1 MHTTSREYGTWG
13 IFMIRK
19 PDFILVDDVGKE
31 LQEKDAHLLDLT
43 VNDGDIHQ
51 FAAGHIPPHWHKDL
65 EAFVLLQ
72 GTVKICIGDTVYQ
85 LCKGDGCFI
94 NSEVLHSFTADTSG
108 PCRYRSFV
116 FNPDIIGGTPGSVFD
131 TVYVRP
137 LLENG
142 AAFLKF
148 QRENG
153 DNVFFE
159 QFEQAFIACSS
170 EEYGYEFQLRN
181 ALSNVLLYAKSKS
194 TSAVKRPIPPI
205 QETRLK
211 EMLLW
216 IDRHIEAGITV
227 SEIAGTVNICT
238 RECQRIFHQYLF
250 YSPMEYVR
258 RKRIYNAAR
267 LLSDTD
273 MPVTDISLSC
283 GFSSPSYFSK
293 QFRELMKSTPS
304 EYRAIAR
311 KLP

>member
-1 MHTTSREYGTWG
+1 
-13 IFMIRK
+13 MIRK
-19 PDFILVDDVGKE
+19 PNFILVDNCKKE

-43 VNDGDIHQ
+43 VNDGDIHH
-51 FAAGHIPPHWHKDL
+51 FAAGHIPLHWHKDL
-65 EAFVLLQ
+65 EAFILLQ
-72 GTVKICIGDTVYQ
+72 GTVKIGIGDTVYQ

-94 NSEVLHSFTADTSG
+94 NSEVLHSFTADTSA

-116 FNPDIIGGTPGSVFD
+116 FNPDIIGGAPGSVFD
-131 TVYVRP
+131 AVYVRP

-142 AAFLKF
+142 ASFLKF
-148 QRENG
+148 QKENG
-153 DNVFFE
+153 DKVFFE
-159 QFEQAFIACSS
+159 QFDQAFTACAS

-181 ALSNVLLYAKSKS
+181 ALSNILLYAKSQS
-194 TSAVKRPIPPI
+194 TDATKRPIPPI

-216 IDRHIEAGITV
+216 IDHHMEADITV
-227 SEIAGTVNICT
+227 SDIAGTVNICT
-238 RECQRIFHQYLF
+238 RECQRIFNQYLF
-250 YSPMEYVR
+250 YSPIEYVR

-273 MPVTDISLSC
+273 IPVTDIALSC

-304 EYRAIAR
+304 EYRAAIR
-311 KLP
+311 KTL